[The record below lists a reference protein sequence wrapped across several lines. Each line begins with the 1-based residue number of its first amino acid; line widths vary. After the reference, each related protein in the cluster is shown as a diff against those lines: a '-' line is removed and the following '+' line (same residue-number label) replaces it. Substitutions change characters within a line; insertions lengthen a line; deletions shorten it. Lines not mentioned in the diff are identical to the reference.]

1 MMAMKQLA
9 LAITSLATVTL
20 YHAGSANA
28 LLVGPPCQN
37 LSFRFWPSL
46 ATHRDVQR
54 QLPHV
59 ACKTVRFSAVPSDEA
74 ESSTATTKTLSTLTS
89 TTEVHV
95 PLSLTLATGIVSTL
109 LGFVY
114 SRCMKSGF
122 KLFWK
127 TIPSNILNSSSK
139 NYFFKFIQT
148 YPAMYIVL
156 MTTCG
161 GAVVSYLSSK
171 LPNLYSAHDYV
182 HILSK
187 DDEMTVN
194 GSDEKDVFPSA
205 TSILPVMG
213 LCLLTSLSGFSLG
226 PEAPMVTVGS
236 LAGASLARKYHK
248 LQTSRESKS
257 TMPSKST
264 LERTLAYAGAAGSL
278 TGFMKIPLAG
288 PIFALEMTSRNCG
301 VADSALKSWTT
312 SIISSFVGISFVRG
326 VMMPSVGIGGHFD
339 YISRAAVG
347 AVSGIEMVAIG
358 LGCGIGGAVVGTCF
372 HSAVRNLK
380 QVIRSKKNAVTKAST
395 TDKYSGIVKK
405 VAVALVLGA
414 LSTQYPQTMFWGEG
428 SLQCMIDGQCTPF
441 VATHHGIPA
450 VMMEWAKVNPNTP
463 LTSWFA
469 ALQVGMAKF
478 FAIALASAA
487 KYPGGVIFPLLSNGA
502 GISQSLL
509 QGISNLVPGLQHSFA
524 APMVVMSF
532 MAATLTSITR
542 TPLATCLILAMT
554 ASSITPL
561 SVLLPGVLLAS
572 YISVFASE
580 KLSSKSFF
588 DY

>member
-1 MMAMKQLA
+1 MLIVTSVDGHYALTVFECLHNQHTDFCLWLVVQLVDCRFVRIFGGKRLSSLPCLLPLSSLVMMAMKQLA

-59 ACKTVRFSAVPSDEA
+59 ACKTVRFSAVPSDEE

-161 GAVVSYLSSK
+161 GAAVSYLSSK

-226 PEAPMVTVGS
+226 PEAPMVGD
-236 LAGASLARKYHK
+236 
-248 LQTSRESKS
+248 
-257 TMPSKST
+257 
-264 LERTLAYAGAAGSL
+264 
-278 TGFMKIPLAG
+278 FM
-288 PIFALEMTSRNCG
+288 
-301 VADSALKSWTT
+301 
-312 SIISSFVGISFVRG
+312 
-326 VMMPSVGIGGHFD
+326 
-339 YISRAAVG
+339 
-347 AVSGIEMVAIG
+347 
-358 LGCGIGGAVVGTCF
+358 
-372 HSAVRNLK
+372 
-380 QVIRSKKNAVTKAST
+380 IRVT
-395 TDKYSGIVKK
+395 
-405 VAVALVLGA
+405 
-414 LSTQYPQTMFWGEG
+414 YPTF
-428 SLQCMIDGQCTPF
+428 
-441 VATHHGIPA
+441 
-450 VMMEWAKVNPNTP
+450 
-463 LTSWFA
+463 
-469 ALQVGMAKF
+469 
-478 FAIALASAA
+478 
-487 KYPGGVIFPLLSNGA
+487 
-502 GISQSLL
+502 
-509 QGISNLVPGLQHSFA
+509 
-524 APMVVMSF
+524 
-532 MAATLTSITR
+532 
-542 TPLATCLILAMT
+542 
-554 ASSITPL
+554 
-561 SVLLPGVLLAS
+561 
-572 YISVFASE
+572 
-580 KLSSKSFF
+580 
-588 DY
+588 